1 MDDYQDAYL
10 YSVYTRNLGDSIN
23 DLSKKEQM
31 IMNSINREQQVRD
44 KVNEEQKRES
54 ERMIRQK
61 KTERNMMAGFVA
73 FLFILSFVIFR
84 SYRVQKKS
92 NIRLDQEKKRSE
104 SLLLNILPGETAE
117 ELKQTGKAKA
127 KYFPE
132 VTVMF
137 TDFKDFTQAS
147 EKLNPDE
154 LVEEIHFY
162 FSEFDRIV
170 TRYGIE
176 KIISFVSTG
185 EK

>member
-1 MDDYQDAYL
+1 MGDYQDAYQ
-10 YSVYTRNLGDSIN
+10 YSVITRNLGDSIN

-61 KTERNMMAGFVA
+61 KTERNMMAG
-73 FLFILSFVIFR
+73 
-84 SYRVQKKS
+84 
-92 NIRLDQEKKRSE
+92 
-104 SLLLNILPGETAE
+104 ETAE
-117 ELKQTGKAKA
+117 ERQKFEAKA
-127 KYFPE
+127 KYFSE